1 MRMVDWA
8 DVRSPAESHDRA
20 MTDEHSRPS
29 VRLPRRIALTLV
41 AVLALGAS
49 VGAGSVSAA
58 YPTNAPMVL
67 QNISLEDIVTNRGHI
82 CHSTFTHV
90 MKNFSGVTNTRNYL
104 KAAATCG
111 LKVIAFFSATA
122 DEATGIV
129 YPSRVAYWVNVA
141 KSYPALWGYL
151 TVKEP
156 SWHRINATEIRSL
169 YHAFKVADPS
179 HPVMALFGDTPH
191 FGTSVNPYTAGM
203 ANVVMV
209 DWYPVETA
217 YGGRSMTGTSYVTTG
232 PTNFK
237 RIRAYVASRTPG
249 TPIWLMVATHRN
261 LAPAYHKKQRPSQA
275 LLNRQVRE
283 GFAYLGATGIAF
295 HTWSNTSY
303 NLDERRDPTMVG
315 WMRLLAGQVHA
326 GTFR

>member
-122 DEATGIV
+122 DEATGVV

-141 KSYPALWGYL
+141 RATLRRDAALVRVARRSPGSRL
-151 TVKEP
+151 AALHRPLLRRAGRLRARRAACFLVRARASDHQGRCRER
-156 SWHRINATEIRSL
+156 WH
-169 YHAFKVADPS
+169 P
-179 HPVMALFGDTPH
+179 
-191 FGTSVNPYTAGM
+191 
-203 ANVVMV
+203 
-209 DWYPVETA
+209 
-217 YGGRSMTGTSYVTTG
+217 RSMSRWATRSSSLPCQSY
-232 PTNFK
+232 
-237 RIRAYVASRTPG
+237 
-249 TPIWLMVATHRN
+249 
-261 LAPAYHKKQRPSQA
+261 
-275 LLNRQVRE
+275 
-283 GFAYLGATGIAF
+283 
-295 HTWSNTSY
+295 
-303 NLDERRDPTMVG
+303 
-315 WMRLLAGQVHA
+315 
-326 GTFR
+326 